1 MLGSLWIKKTTAR
14 STWMDFPRRK
24 FLVIVSMVISDVFWT
39 HIRTTVAFLVQSFFV
54 GISNSNCLNPS
65 GFSRHLGGSMIFL
78 TVFWHILTTEI
89 KTHAQNMVVQLYQQS
104 DQPDWVLY
112 SKKKMVTF
120 WAPSRDDGHFW
131 VWKTYE
137 NSPGKSE
144 VV

>member
-1 MLGSLWIKKTTAR
+1 
-14 STWMDFPRRK
+14 
-24 FLVIVSMVISDVFWT
+24 
-39 HIRTTVAFLVQSFFV
+39 
-54 GISNSNCLNPS
+54 
-65 GFSRHLGGSMIFL
+65 LGGSMIFL

-120 WAPSRDDGHFW
+120 WAPSRDGGHFW